1 MNKKLTISS
10 LKFSKDFGLH
20 HKNVLRTIRG
30 FKCSK
35 EFNER
40 NFELVEYMDAKGEKR
55 PMYEITQQGFTFLI
69 SRTSG
74 RINDQYVEMYINAYE
89 EMAQQL
95 SHEES
100 SLHYQLNQFTLQYM
114 YAEDGASNAGRD
126 LQHLG
131 KKVKPELRRKIQELM
146 DKIQLKLPLLGEFE
160 A

>member
-10 LKFSKDFGLH
+10 LKFSKDFG
-20 HKNVLRTIRG
+20 IRHADLLKKIRS
-30 FKCSK
+30 FNCSK
-35 EFNER
+35 EFTER
-40 NFELVEYMDAKGEKR
+40 NFSLSEYKDSTGRAL
-55 PMYEITQQGFTFLI
+55 PYYEITQQGFTFLI

-74 RINDQYVEMYINAYE
+74 RINDQYVEIYINAYE

-126 LQHLG
+126 LQYLG
-131 KKVKPELRRKIQELM
+131 KKVKPELRTKIQELM
-146 DKIQLKLPLLGEFE
+146 DKIQLKLHVLGEFE

>member
-1 MNKKLTISS
+1 MNKKFTISS

-35 EFNER
+35 QFNER
-40 NFELVEYMDAKGEKR
+40 NFELSEYLDSTGRKL
-55 PMYEITQQGFTFLI
+55 PMYEISQQGFTFLI

-74 RINDQYVEMYINAYE
+74 RVNDQYVEMYINAYE

-114 YAEDGASNAGRD
+114 YATDGASNAGRD

-131 KKVKPELRRKIQELM
+131 KQVKPELRKKIQEIMEKL
-146 DKIQLKLPLLGEFE
+146 QLKLPLLGEFE